1 MREKQRK
8 SETEIDKHL
17 QSKIRLCFHFHEIRC
32 FGPHREQQLNALLR
46 LYEENEDAM
55 CEALLKDLHKCRQ
68 EAIIN
73 EVELLRNDVRNLI
86 MNLRSY
92 AAIEYVSVFPH
103 FWFSMQIPFSWSQNM
118 NENVY

>member
-1 MREKQRK
+1 MF
-8 SETEIDKHL
+8 SL
-17 QSKIRLCFHFHEIRC
+17 SWNLVFC
-32 FGPHREQQLNALLR
+32 FGIFGPRREQQLNALLR

-92 AAIEYVSVFPH
+92 AAIEYVSVFPILILDAYSVQLEPKH
-103 FWFSMQIPFSWSQNM
+103 EWKCLL
-118 NENVY
+118 NVP